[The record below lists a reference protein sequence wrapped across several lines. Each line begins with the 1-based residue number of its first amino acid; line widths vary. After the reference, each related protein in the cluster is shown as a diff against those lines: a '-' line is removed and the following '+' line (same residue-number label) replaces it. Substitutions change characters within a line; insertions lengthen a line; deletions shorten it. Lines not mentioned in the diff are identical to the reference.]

1 MDNSVAG
8 RVKEPDRSETPV
20 AFPAMVAAGLGVRHV
35 EAQDSDD
42 LHPRRYRLAAPS
54 SADSTVHRCTP
65 RDCVGVG
72 DSVQIHVI
80 HGTPRDC
87 VGVGDSVQIHVIHG
101 RWRIHRRAKALF
113 YPFKAIYPKQPGN
126 ARYMKMTEKALPT
139 VSKRDNTV
147 IPTVKQSGRGVIPQ
161 HRK

>member
-80 HGTPRDC
+80 HG
-87 VGVGDSVQIHVIHG
+87 

-113 YPFKAIYPKQPGN
+113 YPFNAIYPKQPIK
-126 ARYMKMTEKALPT
+126 ACYMKMTEKALPT

-147 IPTVKQSGRGVIPQ
+147 IPTVKQSGRGAIPQ
-161 HRK
+161 SRK